1 MNVFKKA
8 TIAAAVAAT
17 ALVSASPAMAQN
29 YRRGG
34 DDTAAIAIGAGIVGL
49 AIGAIVASS
58 NNNRDFD
65 YRRNGW
71 QYRDGYYWDRS
82 GNRYDRQG
90 RRFQDNGYYARRGYG
105 NNGYN
110 GYGNYRGG
118 FGY

>member
-8 TIAAAVAAT
+8 TIAAAIAAT
-17 ALVSASPAMAQN
+17 TLVSASPAMAQN

-58 NNNRDFD
+58 NNDRRNRDFD

-82 GNRYDRQG
+82 GNRFDRQG
-90 RRFQDNGYYARRGYG
+90 RLYRDDRYHARRGYG
-105 NNGYN
+105 N
-110 GYGNYRGG
+110 GYGDYRGW
-118 FGY
+118 GY